1 MKKNIIT
8 VLALVTLAVLSRTV
22 FHINNNIEFITAFA
36 LVSAYFIK
44 QKRYA
49 IATVLGS
56 IIISDLLIG
65 NTNIVLFT
73 WSGFLFT
80 ALVGFALRRTDIKNR
95 LVASEFAAI
104 ISTLV
109 FFFWTNFGV
118 VVLGTMYTKDLTG
131 LIQSYYNGIPFL
143 VNQLVG
149 NIIIVP
155 LVFVAFDYFYNN
167 KNSLPS
173 LFLKKA
179 DR

>member
-1 MKKNIIT
+1 MKKNI
-8 VLALVTLAVLSRTV
+8 LVVSILVILAVLSRTV

-56 IIISDLLIG
+56 IIISDLIIG

-80 ALVGFALRRTDIKNR
+80 ALVGFALRNVNIKNR
-95 LVASEFAAI
+95 LAAAEI
-104 ISTLV
+104 SAVISTLA

-118 VVLGTMYTKDLTG
+118 VVLSTMYTKDLSG

-143 VNQLVG
+143 LNQLIG
-149 NIIIVP
+149 NMIIVP
-155 LVFVAFDYFYNN
+155 LVFMAFDYFYNN
-167 KNSLPS
+167 KSHQNILV
-173 LFLKKA
+173 K
-179 DR
+179 